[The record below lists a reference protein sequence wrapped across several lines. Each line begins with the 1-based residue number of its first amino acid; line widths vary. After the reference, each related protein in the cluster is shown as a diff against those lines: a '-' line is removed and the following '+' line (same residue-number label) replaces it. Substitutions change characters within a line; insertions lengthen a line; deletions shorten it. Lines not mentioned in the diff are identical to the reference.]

1 MFCQLNYR
9 SLFVIR
15 YMSESTGAK
24 LYGHS
29 AIFLRGE
36 KFFVENCVILVLRN
50 AQIDCVELAYI
61 CNINYH

>member
-9 SLFVIR
+9 SLSVIR
-15 YMSESTGAK
+15 FMSESTGAK

-29 AIFLRGE
+29 AVFLRGE
-36 KFFVENCVILVLRN
+36 KFFVENCVFFCS

>member
-9 SLFVIR
+9 SLSVIR

-29 AIFLRGE
+29 AIFLRSE
-36 KFFVENCVILVLRN
+36 KFFVENCVILVLRKLIAWN
-50 AQIDCVELAYI
+50 LRIFAT
-61 CNINYH
+61 

>member
-36 KFFVENCVILVLRN
+36 KFFVENCVILVLRKLI
-50 AQIDCVELAYI
+50 A
-61 CNINYH
+61 

>member
-9 SLFVIR
+9 SLSVIR

-29 AIFLRGE
+29 AIFLRSE
-36 KFFVENCVILVLRN
+36 KFFVENCYFSS

>member
-9 SLFVIR
+9 SLSVIR

-29 AIFLRGE
+29 AIFLRSE
-36 KFFVENCVILVLRN
+36 IFFVENCVIFFVENCVILVLRKLI
-50 AQIDCVELAYI
+50 A
-61 CNINYH
+61 

>member
-9 SLFVIR
+9 SLSVIR

-24 LYGHS
+24 LYGHY

-36 KFFVENCVILVLRN
+36 KFFVENCIFFVLRKLI
-50 AQIDCVELAYI
+50 A
-61 CNINYH
+61 

>member
-9 SLFVIR
+9 SFSVIR

-29 AIFLRGE
+29 AIFLRSE
-36 KFFVENCVILVLRN
+36 KFFVENCVILVLRKLI
-50 AQIDCVELAYI
+50 A
-61 CNINYH
+61 

>member
-9 SLFVIR
+9 SLSVIR

-29 AIFLRGE
+29 AIFLRSE
-36 KFFVENCVILVLRN
+36 KFFVENCVILALRKLI
-50 AQIDCVELAYI
+50 A
-61 CNINYH
+61 

>member
-9 SLFVIR
+9 SLSVIQ

-36 KFFVENCVILVLRN
+36 KFFCRKLYNFSS